1 MKRQIWLALLSAVL
15 LWLAWPPFNFTS
27 PILLIAFLPL
37 LIALDEIEQ
46 SDLKKKGTK
55 VFLLSGLT
63 FLIWNTASIYWVFNS
78 LNAVMDVFAASML
91 SIIPF
96 GLGAFL
102 MTLSFWLYQKVAKKT
117 KTYLADLSL
126 ISFWMSY
133 EYLHQYWDL
142 KFPWMTLGNGF
153 ATTPQLIQWYEYTG
167 VYGGSLWV
175 LVANLLLFRLYL
187 KVKGKMSEVKGEV
200 FEAERIGFEV
210 KSELQKVKNSG
221 TKWLS
226 IALASWIIIP
236 IAISVVIYTNYEEDV
251 NPSNVVVVQP
261 NIDPYGKNFT
271 YSATE
276 QLNKLIK
283 LSKKEGQI
291 NTEFF
296 IWPETALVGFTEE
309 KDFRNS
315 PNFKTTTQFLD
326 SFKNATVITGA
337 ETYNIYQKQETLSAR
352 YSKEN
357 KLWWDSF
364 NTAVAIERSPKL
376 QFYHKSKLVPGV
388 EKMPFPKLLSFLNPL
403 FEKFGG
409 TTGGYGSQEQPS
421 NLYSASGIGVVPAIC
436 YESIWGDWVAQSVNQ
451 GAQFIAVITNDGWW
465 GNTSGKDQHLDYAR
479 LRAIENRRWVARSA
493 NTGISAFINQR
504 GDVVQKT
511 IWWQDAVIKQDIN
524 LNSEITFYTKHQ
536 DWIINPFLILSILGL
551 LYLMMYKYVFRLK
564 E

>member
-15 LWLAWPPFNFTS
+15 LWLAWPPFSFTS

-46 SDLKKKGTK
+46 SDLKKKGRK
-55 VFLLSGLT
+55 VFLMSGLT

-187 KVKGKMSEVKGEV
+187 KVKGKRSEVKGKV
-200 FEAERIGFEV
+200 SEAERIGLEV
-210 KSELQKVKNSG
+210 KSELQKVRSSG

-236 IAISVVIYTNYEEDV
+236 ITISVVIYTNYEEDV

-511 IWWQDAVIKQDIN
+511 TWWQDAVIKQDIN

>member
-46 SDLKKKGTK
+46 SDLKKKGRK

-187 KVKGKMSEVKGEV
+187 KVKVKRSEVKGEV
-200 FEAERIGFEV
+200 FEAERIGLEV
-210 KSELQKVKNSG
+210 KSELQKVKSSG

-276 QLNKLIK
+276 QLYKLIK

>member
-15 LWLAWPPFNFTS
+15 LWLAWPPFSFTS

-46 SDLKKKGTK
+46 SDLKKKGRK
-55 VFLLSGLT
+55 VFLMSGLT

-187 KVKGKMSEVKGEV
+187 KVKGKRSEVKGEV
-200 FEAERIGFEV
+200 FEAERIDLEV
-210 KSELQKVKNSG
+210 KSELQKVKSSG

-236 IAISVVIYTNYEEDV
+236 ITISVVIYTNYEEDV

-409 TTGGYGSQEQPS
+409 TTGGYGSQEKPS

-511 IWWQDAVIKQDIN
+511 IWWQDAVIKQEIN

>member
-187 KVKGKMSEVKGEV
+187 KVKGKRSEVEGKV
-200 FEAERIGFEV
+200 FEAERIGLEA
-210 KSELQKVKNSG
+210 KSELQKVKSSG

-236 IAISVVIYTNYEEDV
+236 ITISVVIYTNYEEDV

>member
-15 LWLAWPPFNFTS
+15 LWLAWPPFSFTS

-187 KVKGKMSEVKGEV
+187 KVKGKRSEVKSEV
-200 FEAERIGFEV
+200 FEAEKIGFEV

-315 PNFKTTTQFLD
+315 PNFKSTTQFLD

>member
-1 MKRQIWLALLSAVL
+1 MKRQIWLALLSAAL
-15 LWLAWPPFNFTS
+15 LWLAWPPFSFTS

-37 LIALDEIEQ
+37 LIALYEVEQ
-46 SDLKKKGTK
+46 SSLQKKGK
-55 VFLLSGLT
+55 KIFLLSGLT
-63 FLIWNTASIYWVFNS
+63 FLVWNTASIYWVFNS
-78 LNAVMDVFAASML
+78 LNAVMDVFTASLL
-91 SIIPF
+91 SLIPF
-96 GLGAFL
+96 CLGAFL
-102 MTLSFWLYQKVAKKT
+102 MTLSFWLYQKLAQKT
-117 KTYLADLSL
+117 KPIIADLSL
-126 ISFWMSY
+126 ISFWVSY
-133 EYLHQYWDL
+133 EYLHQSWDL

-153 ATTPQLIQWYEYTG
+153 AASPQLIQWYEYTG

-187 KVKGKMSEVKGEV
+187 ELKGGSLKVNGESLKPKARSLKIKAFALAV
-200 FEAERIGFEV
+200 WIV
-210 KSELQKVKNSG
+210 VPIS
-221 TKWLS
+221 LS
-226 IALASWIIIP
+226 ILM
-236 IAISVVIYTNYEEDV
+236 YTTYEEEV

-261 NIDPYGKNFT
+261 NIDPYSKNFT

-276 QLNKLIK
+276 QLDKLVK
-283 LSKKEGQI
+283 LSKQQAQV

-296 IWPETALVGFTEE
+296 IWPETALIGFTEE
-309 KDFRNS
+309 KDFRNTS
-315 PNFKTTTQFLD
+315 NFKTTTQFLY

-357 KLWWDSF
+357 NIWWDSY
-364 NTAVAIERSPKL
+364 NTAVAIEQSAKL

-388 EKMPFPKLLSFLNPL
+388 EKMPFPELLSFLNPL

-409 TTGGYGSQEQPS
+409 TTGGYGSQTEPS

-451 GAQFIAVITNDGWW
+451 GAQFVAVITNDGWW

-504 GDVVQKT
+504 GDIVQKT
-511 IWWQDAVIKQDIN
+511 EWWKDAVIKQDIN
-524 LNSEITFYTKHQ
+524 LNSELTFYTQHQ
-536 DWIINPFLILSILGL
+536 DWLVKIFLLFAVLGLIFIIFSKFLIKLSIF
-551 LYLMMYKYVFRLK
+551 KR
-564 E
+564 

>member
-46 SDLKKKGTK
+46 SDLKKKGRK

-187 KVKGKMSEVKGEV
+187 KVKGKRSEVKGKV
-200 FEAERIGFEV
+200 SEAERIGLEV
-210 KSELQKVKNSG
+210 KSELQKVRSSG

-236 IAISVVIYTNYEEDV
+236 ITISVVIYTNYEEDV

-276 QLNKLIK
+276 QLYKLIK

-511 IWWQDAVIKQDIN
+511 TWWQDAVIKQDIN

-536 DWIINPFLILSILGL
+536 DWIVNPFLILSILGL

>member
-15 LWLAWPPFNFTS
+15 LWLAWPPFSFTS

-46 SDLKKKGTK
+46 SDLKKKGRK
-55 VFLLSGLT
+55 VFLMSGLT

-187 KVKGKMSEVKGEV
+187 KVKGKRSEVKGKV
-200 FEAERIGFEV
+200 SEAERIGLEV
-210 KSELQKVKNSG
+210 KSELQKVRSCG

-236 IAISVVIYTNYEEDV
+236 ITISVVIYTNYEEDV

-511 IWWQDAVIKQDIN
+511 TWWQDAVIKQDIN

>member
-15 LWLAWPPFNFTS
+15 LWLAWPPFSFTS

-46 SDLKKKGTK
+46 SDLKKKGRK

-187 KVKGKMSEVKGEV
+187 KVKVKRSEVKGEV
-200 FEAERIGFEV
+200 FEAERIGLEV
-210 KSELQKVKNSG
+210 KSELQKVKSSG

-276 QLNKLIK
+276 QLYKLIK

-511 IWWQDAVIKQDIN
+511 TWWQDAVIKQDIN

>member
-1 MKRQIWLALLSAVL
+1 
-15 LWLAWPPFNFTS
+15 
-27 PILLIAFLPL
+27 
-37 LIALDEIEQ
+37 
-46 SDLKKKGTK
+46 
-55 VFLLSGLT
+55 
-63 FLIWNTASIYWVFNS
+63 
-78 LNAVMDVFAASML
+78 
-91 SIIPF
+91 
-96 GLGAFL
+96 
-102 MTLSFWLYQKVAKKT
+102 
-117 KTYLADLSL
+117 
-126 ISFWMSY
+126 
-133 EYLHQYWDL
+133 
-142 KFPWMTLGNGF
+142 
-153 ATTPQLIQWYEYTG
+153 LIQWYEYTG

-187 KVKGKMSEVKGEV
+187 EVKDKG
-200 FEAERIGFEV
+200 
-210 KSELQKVKNSG
+210 QKVEGERLKAEGERLKAEGEKLKVESR
-221 TKWLS
+221 KLKVLA

-236 IAISVVIYTNYEEDV
+236 AVFSIVVYITYEEEI
-251 NPSNVVVVQP
+251 NPSNIVVVQP

-276 QLNKLIK
+276 QLDKLIK
-283 LSKKEGQI
+283 LSKQKGQV

-296 IWPETALVGFTEE
+296 IWPETALIGFSEE

-315 PNFKTTTQFLD
+315 ANFKKTTQFLD

-364 NTAVAIERSPKL
+364 NTAVAIERSPKI

-388 EKMPFPKLLSFLNPL
+388 EKMPFPQVLSVLNPL

-409 TTGGYGSQEQPS
+409 TTGGYGSQEEPS

-451 GAQFIAVITNDGWW
+451 GAQFIAIITNDGWW

-504 GDVVQKT
+504 GDIVQKT
-511 IWWQDAVIKQDIN
+511 KWWQDAVVKQDVN
-524 LNSEITFYTKHQ
+524 LNSKVTFYTKNQ
-536 DWIINPFLILSILGL
+536 DWIINPFLIISILSL
-551 LYLMMYKYVFRLK
+551 LYLVMYKYVNRLK
-564 E
+564 KIQKT